1 MDHVIIGN
9 ENSRPGA
16 GSSATEGAP
25 AARDRHST
33 SEADGTIA
41 VAVRGDLFDA
51 RASSSPVVEV
61 DALNVVYGDFH
72 AVKDLSFHVE
82 RGELYALLGTN
93 GAGKTSALEVIE
105 GHRPASWGTARV
117 FDRSP
122 TDRRAVRP
130 RMGMMLQESGFSDD
144 LSVSESVGLI
154 GQLTGRSDSVER
166 VLDVVD
172 LTRKAHTRVSQL
184 SGGEKRR
191 LDFATAVYGRPD
203 LLILDE
209 PTTGLDIQ
217 SRDAVWAAVE
227 QLREEGATVILTTHY
242 LEEAQ
247 QRADRIGLMQDGAL
261 RAQGTVAELTRALPS
276 SIRFS
281 LAPTA
286 PAPPLRSA
294 SVSGRSYVIETFDL
308 QTDLKQLLD
317 WSDAH
322 AVGLSAAP
330 TRLDDVF
337 RALDPHPTPS

>member
-1 MDHVIIGN
+1 MRTIGHRRDRATMRHDII
-9 ENSRPGA
+9 ENSRSLPRQG
-16 GSSATEGAP
+16 P
-25 AARDRHST
+25 P
-33 SEADGTIA
+33 
-41 VAVRGDLFDA
+41 AVRGDLVDGG
-51 RASSSPVVEV
+51 RASSDAVLEIA
-61 DALNVVYGDFH
+61 ALNVSYGDFH

-105 GHRPASWGTARV
+105 GHRRPASGSVRV
-117 FDRSP
+117 FGRSP

-144 LSVSESVGLI
+144 LSVSESVRLI
-154 GQLTGRSDSVER
+154 GRLTRRSDVVER
-166 VLDVVD
+166 VLEVVD
-172 LTRKAHTRVSQL
+172 LTHKARTRVSQL

-191 LDFATAVYGRPD
+191 LDFAAAVYGRPE

-217 SRDAVWAAVE
+217 SRDALWTAVE
-227 QLREEGATVILTTHY
+227 ELRADGTTVILTTHY

-247 QRADRIGLMQDGAL
+247 QRADRIGLMHEGTL
-261 RAQGTVAELTRALPS
+261 RAEGTVAELTRTLPS
-276 SIRFS
+276 RIRFS
-281 LAPTA
+281 LTPTA
-286 PAPPLRSA
+286 PTPPRA
-294 SVSGRSYVIETFDL
+294 VRESGESHLIETFEL

-322 AVGLSAAP
+322 SVELIGLSAAP

-337 RALDPHPTPS
+337 RALDPHPTPSNR